1 MVALIFLFVNLA
13 ASLFKSKSR
22 LEACRNERR
31 KFSALLKML
40 RAGMREQQAT
50 STAVGRRAAPM
61 MLAEEDWAR
70 SWPSSSGRRPP
81 SR

>member
-40 RAGMREQQAT
+40 RAGMREQQL
-50 STAVGRRAAPM
+50 AVDVDAR
-61 MLAEEDWAR
+61 LWA
-70 SWPSSSGRRPP
+70 SWGPHADPRL
-81 SR
+81 